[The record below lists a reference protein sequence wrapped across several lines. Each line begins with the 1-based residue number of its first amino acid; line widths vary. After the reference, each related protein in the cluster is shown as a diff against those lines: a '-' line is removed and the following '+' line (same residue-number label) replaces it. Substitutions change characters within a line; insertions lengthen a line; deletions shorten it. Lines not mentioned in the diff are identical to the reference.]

1 MLRLRNHLLPL
12 VRGAASQLTSPIH
25 HGGFRLLL
33 STSPSP
39 TPFSLEDYLVTACG
53 LAPAQARGTSKK
65 VFADATAASKKAIDE
80 FSTSGSGLN
89 PGFVPDA
96 VLALLSSVGLSRADI
111 ANVVAA
117 DPLILLCRANRLE
130 PRILA
135 LRDRVGLS
143 PPEIARF
150 LPVASSV
157 LRRGK
162 VDANI
167 KFLISFYGSFGR
179 VLVALKR
186 NLCLLTSSI
195 EKIIE
200 PNIALLHQC
209 GLSVRDIAQLCS
221 QTPRLLSYNPKRVKE
236 FLLRAE
242 ELGVPRTSPMFKY
255 AVSAVAYTS
264 KENVAARL
272 LFFKRTLGCSDS
284 EVSIAVSKCPYIL
297 GLTEENLL
305 RKIEF
310 LINEVRLE
318 PQYIVKNPTLFTF
331 NLEKRLISR
340 YHVMK
345 VLQEKG
351 LLSSDK
357 SFYTLAAMVEK
368 TFKLMFIDRH
378 KDSVPG
384 LVDAYAAARAGSM
397 S

>member
-12 VRGAASQLTSPIH
+12 VRGPASQLTSPIH
-25 HGGFRLLL
+25 HGGFRRLL

-39 TPFSLEDYLVTACG
+39 TPFSFKDYLVATCG
-53 LAPAQARGTSKK
+53 LAPAQARSASKK
-65 VFADATAASKKAIDE
+65 ALADATAVSKKAFDE

-89 PGFVPDA
+89 PRFDPDA
-96 VLALLSSVGLSRADI
+96 VLALLSGVGLSRADI
-111 ANVVAA
+111 ADVVAA
-117 DPLILLCRANRLE
+117 DPTLLLCRANRLE

-150 LPVASSV
+150 LLVGSSV
-157 LRRGK
+157 VRRVK
-162 VDANI
+162 VDANVE
-167 KFLISFYGSFGR
+167 FLISFYGSFGR

-186 NLCLLTSSI
+186 NLGLLTSSI
-195 EKIIE
+195 EKMIK

-209 GLSVRDIAQLCS
+209 GLSARDIAQLCS
-221 QTPRLLSYNPKRVKE
+221 QTPRLLSFNPKRVKE

-242 ELGVPRTSPMFKY
+242 GLGVPRTSPMFKY
-255 AVSAVAYTS
+255 AVSSVAYTS

-272 LFFKRTLGCSDS
+272 QFFKRTLGCSAS

-297 GLTEENLL
+297 GFNEENLL

-318 PQYIVKNPTLFTF
+318 PQYIVKNPTLFTL

-340 YHVMK
+340 YRVMK
-345 VLQEKG
+345 VLQETG
-351 LLSSDK
+351 LISRDK
-357 SFYTLAAMVEK
+357 SFYTLAVMAEK
-368 TFKLMFIDRH
+368 TFELMFIDRH

-384 LVDAYAAARAGSM
+384 LADAYAAARAGSM